1 MKASVGFGR
10 EIALLR
16 DPDDPTA
23 SSAPVTW
30 AAGRLRSAL
39 EDRGVPVRAL
49 DAPPPPEPA
58 IRIVL
63 AGADHPPARRA
74 LGVAGVEIPR
84 LPEACG
90 LVPADAGELFV
101 TGSDVRGLVYAVLE
115 LADRVEL
122 GDDPL
127 EAISLDAPIVERPA
141 DPVRSVARLFTSE
154 VHDKPWFHDEDFWR
168 RYLSMAVAQR
178 FNRVNLMVGLGY
190 NFPWRIRDP
199 YLYFAYPFLVDVPG
213 SGVHVPQLSD
223 EERDRNLAML
233 RFISD
238 EAVARGLEF
247 RFGMWTH
254 AFRWFESED
263 APYTIEGLDED
274 RHAEYCAEAA
284 RLLLEACP
292 SIGGLTLRTHGESGV
307 PERSWHFWKVV
318 FDGIVRAGRPIE
330 LDLHAKGLDP
340 ETLDL
345 AIATGLPLT
354 VSPKFSAEHMG
365 LPYHQAAM
373 REQDRL
379 PTEHDQETEGKASF
393 MNVCEGTRPF
403 TRYSYGDF
411 LREDRP
417 DDVVF
422 RVWPG
427 TQRVLLWGDPA
438 MAAGFGRNAS
448 IAGTEGLEWCEPLSL
463 EGREGTGHTG
473 ARRDGSAEPTL
484 ATADDW
490 ERHAYS
496 FRLMGRLLY
505 DPDASPESWRR
516 WLRATHGPA
525 AEPAEAALAS
535 ASRILPLVTSAHHP
549 SASNNYYWPEVYTD
563 IAIVADEGSV
573 ETHYYDTPE
582 PKRFGT
588 VTPLDPEIFLTVEES
603 AKEIQ
608 AGVEDGRI
616 SALEVAT
623 WLERLAADARAGLA
637 QIEQIS
643 TDGPAARRVAA
654 DVAIQAALGRFF
666 AGKLR
671 AGVAYER
678 FRLSGEAAVL
688 ATARESHR
696 SARDAWA
703 DAVDAADG
711 VYAADLTYGT
721 QSWLRGTWADR
732 LPAIDDDLAAMEAL
746 AASAGAEKAAHAQ
759 RDDPPLQ
766 VARVSHD
773 PPSTFTP
780 GEDLPIV
787 LETSDPTIVGATLRY
802 RPVNQAEAYRQIVM
816 AAVGGGFS
824 AAIPAADLD
833 PDRAVQYH
841 LVVREKGGR
850 AWLHPDLGPELS
862 RQPYHVVRP
871 GLRSRT

>member
-1 MKASVGFGR
+1 
-10 EIALLR
+10 
-16 DPDDPTA
+16 
-23 SSAPVTW
+23 
-30 AAGRLRSAL
+30 
-39 EDRGVPVRAL
+39 
-49 DAPPPPEPA
+49 
-58 IRIVL
+58 
-63 AGADHPPARRA
+63 
-74 LGVAGVEIPR
+74 
-84 LPEACG
+84 
-90 LVPADAGELFV
+90 
-101 TGSDVRGLVYAVLE
+101 
-115 LADRVEL
+115 
-122 GDDPL
+122 
-127 EAISLDAPIVERPA
+127 
-141 DPVRSVARLFTSE
+141 
-154 VHDKPWFHDEDFWR
+154 
-168 RYLSMAVAQR
+168 
-178 FNRVNLMVGLGY
+178 MVGLGY
-190 NFPWRIRDP
+190 NFPWHIMDP

-213 SGVHVPQLSD
+213 SGVRIPQLSD

-233 RFISD
+233 RFVSD

-274 RHAEYCAEAA
+274 RHADYCAEAI

-307 PERSWHFWKVV
+307 PERSWHFWKIV

-345 AIATGLPLT
+345 AVATALPLT

-379 PTEHDQETEGKASF
+379 PTEHDRETEGKASF

-417 DDVVF
+417 YDIVF

-438 MAAGFGRNAS
+438 LAAGFGRNAG
-448 IAGTEGLEWCEPLSL
+448 IAGSEGLEWCEPLSL
-463 EGREGTGHTG
+463 EGREGTGHPG
-473 ARRDGSAEPTL
+473 ARRDGWADPSV

-496 FRLMGRLLY
+496 FRLIGRLLY
-505 DPDASPESWRR
+505 DPDASPEGWRR
-516 WLRATHGPA
+516 SLRATYGRA
-525 AEPAEAALAS
+525 GEPAEAALAS

-563 IAIVADEGSV
+563 IAIVADDGAV

-588 VTPLDPEIFLTVEES
+588 VTPLDPEVFLTVEAS
-603 AKEIQ
+603 ARELE
-608 AGVEDGRI
+608 AGVDDGRT
-616 SALEVAT
+616 SALEVAA
-623 WLERLAADARAGLA
+623 WLERLAADATAGVARIERASPDPPAEVRRLA
-637 QIEQIS
+637 
-643 TDGPAARRVAA
+643 V
-654 DVAIQAALGRFF
+654 DVSIQAALGRFF

-678 FRLSGEAAVL
+678 FRLSGETAVL
-688 ATARESHR
+688 AAALQAHR
-696 SARDAWA
+696 SARAAWA
-703 DAVDAADG
+703 EAIAAAGDG
-711 VYAADLTYGT
+711 YEPDLTYGT
-721 QSWLRGTWADR
+721 QAWLRGTWADR
-732 LPAIDDDLAAMEAL
+732 LPAIDDDLGAMEAL
-746 AASAGAEKAAHAQ
+746 AANVGAEQAGEPG
-759 RDDPPLQ
+759 RDDRRPPPA
-766 VARVSHD
+766 ARVSHD

-787 LETSDPTIVGATLRY
+787 LETSDRGVVSAALRY
-802 RPVNQAEAYRQIVM
+802 RHVNQAEAYVEEEM
-816 AAVGGGFS
+816 AAVEGGFA
-824 AAIPAADLD
+824 AAIPAAYAGA
-833 PDRAVQYH
+833 DRALQYH
-841 LVVREKGGR
+841 LVVRGEGGR

-862 RQPYHVVRP
+862 GRPYHVVRP

>member
-1 MKASVGFGR
+1 VGFGR

-30 AAGRLRSAL
+30 AADRLRSAL
-39 EDRGVPVRAL
+39 EDRGVPVRSL
-49 DAPPPPEPA
+49 DAPPHESA
-58 IRIVL
+58 IRIVV
-63 AGADHPPARRA
+63 AGADHPPARLA

-84 LPEACG
+84 LPESFG
-90 LVPADAGELFV
+90 LVPADEGELLV
-101 TGSDVRGLVYAVLE
+101 TGADVRGLVYAVLE

-122 GDDPL
+122 ATDPL
-127 EAISLDAPIVERPA
+127 EAIELQAPTVERPA
-141 DPVRSVARLFTSE
+141 NLVRSVARLFTSE

-199 YLYFAYPFLVDVPG
+199 YLYFAYPFLVDVRG
-213 SGVHVPQLSD
+213 SGVRVPQLSD

-233 RFISD
+233 RFISE
-238 EAVARGLEF
+238 EADARGLEF

-263 APYTIEGLDED
+263 APYTIEGLDDD
-274 RHAEYCAEAA
+274 RHAEYCAEAV

-292 SIGGLTLRTHGESGV
+292 SIGGLTLRTHGESGI
-307 PERSWHFWKVV
+307 PERSWQFWKVV

-345 AIATGLPLT
+345 AVATGLPLT

-379 PTEHDQETEGKASF
+379 PTEHDRETEGKASF

-417 DDVVF
+417 YDVVF
-422 RVWPG
+422 RIWPG

-463 EGREGTGHTG
+463 EGREGTGHPG
-473 ARRDGSAEPTL
+473 ARRDGSADPTP

-505 DPDASPESWRR
+505 DPDASPDGWRR
-516 WLRATHGPA
+516 WLRASHGPA

-535 ASRILPLVTSAHHP
+535 ASRVMPLVTSAHHP

-563 IAIVADEGSV
+563 IGIVADEDSV

-603 AKEIQ
+603 ARELET
-608 AGVEDGRI
+608 GVEDGRI
-616 SALEVAT
+616 SALEVAS
-623 WLERLAADARAGLA
+623 WLERLAADATAELTR
-637 QIEQIS
+637 IEQVS
-643 TDGPAARRVAA
+643 PDPPVETRRLAV
-654 DVAIQAALGRFF
+654 DVAIQAALGLFF

-671 AGVAYER
+671 AGVGYER
-678 FRLSGEAAVL
+678 FRLSGEPAVL
-688 ATARESHR
+688 AAALGSHR

-703 DAVDAADG
+703 DAVAAADG
-711 VYAADLTYGT
+711 VYATDLTYGT
-721 QSWLRGTWADR
+721 QAWLRGTWADR

-746 AASAGAEKAAHAQ
+746 AASAGADQAL
-759 RDDPPLQ
+759 PPLDDRPPPA
-766 VARVSHD
+766 ARISHD

-780 GEDLPIV
+780 GEDLRIV
-787 LETSDPTIVGATLRY
+787 LATSDPVIVGATLRY
-802 RPVNQAEAYRQIVM
+802 RPVNQAEAYREVEM
-816 AAVGGGFS
+816 AAVEGGFS

-833 PDRAVQYH
+833 ADRAVQYH
-841 LVVREKGGR
+841 LFVRGEGGR

-862 RQPYHVVRP
+862 GRPYHVVRP